1 MHFHKHIRP
10 QGPNVRVRQF
20 LREDLTKNGA
30 HRSSHTGQTACA
42 QPVTRTRKDASAP
55 PLSKTSK
62 TLRSQLETPWP
73 ESRSSCRRETRSINF
88 SLQPGSLTRAAHL
101 LPPARPYL
109 DPPPSFQ
116 ASKFS
121 ASRSS
126 ALTKGTRLQGQ
137 AWAFRAVCSGRS
149 GCVLWNLRKR

>member
-1 MHFHKHIRP
+1 MRFHKHIML
-10 QGPNVRVRQF
+10 QGPNLHAGQF
-20 LREDLTKNGA
+20 LREDLTEMGA

-73 ESRSSCRRETRSINF
+73 ESRSSCRQETRSINF
-88 SLQPGSLTRAAHL
+88 SLQPGSLTRAARPL
-101 LPPARPYL
+101 SPARPYP
-109 DPPPSFQ
+109 DPPLSFQ

-121 ASRSS
+121 ASHSS
-126 ALTKGTRLQGQ
+126 TLTKETRLHGQ
-137 AWAFRAVCSGRS
+137 AWACRAACSGRS
-149 GCVLWNLRKR
+149 GCAL

>member
-1 MHFHKHIRP
+1 MRFHKHIRL
-10 QGPNVRVRQF
+10 QGPNLHAGQF
-20 LREDLTKNGA
+20 LREDLTETGT

-73 ESRSSCRRETRSINF
+73 ESRSSCRQETRSINF
-88 SLQPGSLTRAAHL
+88 SLQPGSLTRAARPL
-101 LPPARPYL
+101 SPARPYP
-109 DPPPSFQ
+109 DRPPFFQ

-121 ASRSS
+121 ASHSS
-126 ALTKGTRLQGQ
+126 TLTKETRLHGQ
-137 AWAFRAVCSGRS
+137 AWACRAACSGRS
-149 GCVLWNLRKR
+149 GCAL